1 MGVCAHLTMNKVSTN
16 CGLTIGKIKTLI
28 ESFSICSKRTG
39 FSIAQTGKTGTQGM
53 LAIPQEKNKQVTIE

>member
-16 CGLTIGKIKTLI
+16 CGLTIEKIKTLI

-53 LAIPQEKNKQVTIE
+53 LAIP